1 MKLNKTTI
9 SFYIKYCPI
18 SQTNSISVAAPVIDV
33 PRESNVPKKE
43 NNFLRPS
50 RSTAGSRRS
59 DDESCVQLGGDDF
72 LYRLVMEENY
82 DPLIKSNIT
91 KLDKALLDINR
102 LRKETMPK
110 KNAASSEKKSNS
122 TIPMKKS
129 TRLSVA
135 YSAPIDSHNQER
147 SNWLN
152 LSKKLGDLVKTI
164 APLLQ
169 AQKQDEEKTAKNFV
183 AIISA
188 IKSLTSMNLKIDVAQ
203 DCDDSDSITDSRV
216 PAVLRKKLP
225 TWLVDVA
232 KDVVK
237 YDIGLRL
244 VRLEFKY
251 SFQKINSELRVEL
264 LALLI
269 YTNAGVTFKLFPV
282 SYL

>member
-1 MKLNKTTI
+1 MREHWGECRRNGSTVWIDLVSRLSLNLKLNKTTI

-110 KNAASSEKKSNS
+110 KMHLPSRKNQIRLFLWRNRPGCQSH
-122 TIPMKKS
+122 IP
-129 TRLSVA
+129 
-135 YSAPIDSHNQER
+135 
-147 SNWLN
+147 
-152 LSKKLGDLVKTI
+152 
-164 APLLQ
+164 PL
-169 AQKQDEEKTAKNFV
+169 
-183 AIISA
+183 
-188 IKSLTSMNLKIDVAQ
+188 
-203 DCDDSDSITDSRV
+203 
-216 PAVLRKKLP
+216 
-225 TWLVDVA
+225 
-232 KDVVK
+232 
-237 YDIGLRL
+237 
-244 VRLEFKY
+244 
-251 SFQKINSELRVEL
+251 
-264 LALLI
+264 
-269 YTNAGVTFKLFPV
+269 
-282 SYL
+282 